1 VYSTCYDWDM
11 LTSEDIQKLISVLAT
26 KDDLRQ
32 LQTEVF
38 SLRETV
44 QGLTVAIDGLAKAID
59 ELRVEYA
66 AITTQ
71 LNRHE
76 RWIRQIAEKAHIKL
90 EI

>member
-1 VYSTCYDWDM
+1 M

-76 RWIRQIAEKAHIKL
+76 RGIRQIAEKAHIKL